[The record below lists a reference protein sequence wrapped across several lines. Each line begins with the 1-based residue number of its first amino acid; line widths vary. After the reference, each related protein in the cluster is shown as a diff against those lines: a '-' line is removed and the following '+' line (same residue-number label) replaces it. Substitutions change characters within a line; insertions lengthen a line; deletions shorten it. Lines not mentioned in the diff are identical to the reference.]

1 MNAVAAEIFARG
13 YVTGFFDVVSALTGG
28 EATASPET
36 PISLEQLES
45 SGAAADC
52 ELVLHSPIAEGGA
65 VVVMLPGDGA
75 AAVFGAATGEEAA
88 TWETVQQADAASLR
102 EVFEPCMGGGVSH
115 FKEKY
120 GQVLTID
127 NVDVSTDAGKAAKA
141 ALEAAVGAD
150 GIAAAFA
157 LSVGPIAGTRGVVAF
172 SKRFE
177 DVIPADVVASA
188 GSDTG
193 GAGVG
198 ESLSQ
203 DDISGILS
211 DNAGG
216 QEFEPTGPDRTTAPA
231 SQEQV
236 AKNLDMVRD
245 IRLVATARLGRVE
258 MPIAEILALGPGSII
273 EVGHLVDEPVELLI
287 NDKLIA
293 RGDVVVV
300 DEKFGLRITEI
311 VSPRERIES
320 LR

>member
-1 MNAVAAEIFARG
+1 MNDVAADIFARG

-28 EATASPET
+28 TATASPDA
-36 PISLEQLES
+36 PVSLEQLES
-45 SGAAADC
+45 RGAAADC
-52 ELVLHSPIAEGGA
+52 DLLMCSPIAEGGA
-65 VVVMLPGDGA
+65 IVVMLPGDGA
-75 AAVFGAATGEEAA
+75 AAVFGAATGDEAA

-127 NVDVSTDAGKAAKA
+127 SVDVSTDSGKTTQS
-141 ALEAAVGAD
+141 ALEAIVGAD
-150 GIAAAFA
+150 GIAAPFT
-157 LSVGPIAGTRGVVAF
+157 LVVGPVAGKRGVVAF
-172 SKRFE
+172 SSRFE
-177 DVIPADVVASA
+177 DVIPVGVVASA
-188 GSDTG
+188 KSETG
-193 GAGVG
+193 GTGVG
-198 ESLSQ
+198 ESLSP
-203 DDISGILS
+203 DDINEILNENS
-211 DNAGG
+211 EGHESESAPSSRPP
-216 QEFEPTGPDRTTAPA
+216 EPISREPL
-231 SQEQV
+231 
-236 AKNLDMVRD
+236 AKNLDMVLD

-258 MPIAEILALGPGSII
+258 MPIAEILSLGPGSII
-273 EVGHLVDEPVELLI
+273 EVGHLVDEPVELLV